1 MQRLL
6 CQLLDWLFAARGDS
20 SAVLALAFTV
30 NTWASSIDK
39 VRQDAYAHVAGV
51 VARCARGIEEKHWFD
66 RLENMPESDAKRSFL
81 QRLDGLLDY
90 LKDEKDRYSDE
101 NTRKRKLAKRA
112 MRLSAILCALCILFK
127 LYCNLAAILLLA
139 PYPVFVALTLL
150 AMAWFRAKVRFLSW
164 RVDRAFQKAVGSSA
178 PDCGVPSVEDLR
190 SKLTSI
196 SDTGAQ
202 T

>member
-51 VARCARGIEEKHWFD
+51 VARRTGEIEDRHWFD
-66 RLENMPESDAKRSFL
+66 QLENMPESDAKRSFQ
-81 QRLDGLLDY
+81 QRLGGLLDY
-90 LKDEKDRYSDE
+90 LKSEKDRYSDE

-112 MRLSAILCALCILFK
+112 MRLSALLCALCILFQW
-127 LYCNLAAILLLA
+127 YRNAAILLLF
-139 PYPVFVALTLL
+139 PYPAFVALTLL

-196 SDTGAQ
+196 SDIGPQA
-202 T
+202 